1 MLSKEDIERR
11 LTTRWAAC
19 NIVYKD
25 VTGST
30 NNDARDLAA
39 DGAAHGT
46 LVVAD
51 KQEAGRGSRGRRWE
65 TPAGTNIAMSLVIRP
80 TAPADRI
87 SMLTL
92 VMGLSVAEGVD
103 LAIAE
108 TSANAVRAQAGTL
121 EDAAKAQ
128 KSASNGSRLWAQIK
142 WPNDVVIDK
151 KKICG
156 ILTELH
162 MNPDN
167 SIRDVVIGVGINVNM
182 TDFPDEIKGVAGS
195 LLTQTGSRVDRSLVV
210 ARVMERFEEN
220 YGKFQMSYDLSQL
233 KEQYEKK
240 LINKGEM
247 VKILDKS
254 TAKGA
259 ITSWDTGDGTVG
271 MALGITDLGELMVD
285 VAAGEPGQEQDPQHQ
300 DIRVVRAG
308 EVSVRGLYSYV

>member
-1 MLSKEDIERR
+1 MLSKEEIERR

-30 NNDARDLAA
+30 NNDARDLAVE
-39 DGAAHGT
+39 GAPHGT

-51 KQEAGRGSRGRRWE
+51 KQEAGRGSRGRSWE
-65 TPAGTNIAMSLVIRP
+65 TPAGSNIAMSLVIRP

-103 LAIAE
+103 LAIEE
-108 TSANAVRAQAGTL
+108 TCADAALAQAGTL
-121 EDAAKAQ
+121 EDAALAQ
-128 KSASNGSRLWAQIK
+128 ESASNGSRLWAQIK

-195 LLTQTGSRVDRSLVV
+195 LLTQTGVRVDRSLVV

-220 YGKFQMSYDLSQL
+220 YHKFQKGYDLALL
-233 KEQYEKK
+233 KDQYEVR
-240 LINKGEM
+240 LINKDEK
-247 VKILDKS
+247 VKILDAGK
-254 TAKGA
+254 TGGTPAA
-259 ITSWDTGDGTVG
+259 WDARSGTVG
-271 MALGITDLGELMVD
+271 TALGITDMGELLVD
-285 VAAGEPGQEQDPQHQ
+285 VTEEASSENR
-300 DIRVVRAG
+300 DIRTVGAG

>member
-1 MLSKEDIERR
+1 MLSKEEIERR

-25 VTGST
+25 VTDST

-39 DGAAHGT
+39 GGAAHGT

-51 KQEAGRGSRGRRWE
+51 KQEAGRGSRGRSWE
-65 TPAGTNIAMSLVIRP
+65 TPAGSNIAMSLVIRP

-108 TSANAVRAQAGTL
+108 SSADGRETLAATS
-121 EDAAKAQ
+121 
-128 KSASNGSRLWAQIK
+128 SGSRIYSLIK

-195 LLTQTGSRVDRSLVV
+195 LLTQTGKRVNRSLVV

-220 YGKFQMSYDLSQL
+220 YEKFQMGYDLSYL
-233 KEQYEKK
+233 KEQYESR
-240 LINKGEM
+240 LINKGEK
-247 VKILDKS
+247 VKILDSGK
-254 TAKGA
+254 TGGTPAA
-259 ITSWDTGDGTVG
+259 WDVRSGTVG
-271 MALGITDLGELMVD
+271 TALGITDMGELLVD
-285 VAAGEPGQEQDPQHQ
+285 VTEEAAESDHR
-300 DIRVVRAG
+300 DIRTVGAG

>member
-1 MLSKEDIERR
+1 MLSKEEIERR

-39 DGAAHGT
+39 EGAPHGT

-51 KQEAGRGSRGRRWE
+51 KQEAGRGSRGRSWE
-65 TPAGTNIAMSLVIRP
+65 TPAGSNIAMSLVIRP

-108 TSANAVRAQAGTL
+108 TCA
-121 EDAAKAQ
+121 DAAVTQ
-128 KSASNGSRLWAQIK
+128 ESASNGSRLWAQIK

-182 TDFPDEIKGVAGS
+182 TDFLDEIKGVAGS
-195 LLTQTGSRVDRSLVV
+195 LLTQTGVRVDRSLVV

-220 YGKFQMSYDLSQL
+220 YYKFQHGYDLSLL
-233 KEQYEKK
+233 KEQYEMR
-240 LINKGEM
+240 LINKNEK
-247 VKILDKS
+247 VKILDFGK
-254 TAKGA
+254 TKGTPA
-259 ITSWDTGDGTVG
+259 AWDVRSGTVG
-271 MALGITDLGELMVD
+271 TAIGITDLGELLVD
-285 VAAGEPGQEQDPQHQ
+285 VTDEAEDSDHR
-300 DIRVVRAG
+300 DIRTVGAG

>member
-1 MLSKEDIERR
+1 MLSKEEIERR

-25 VTGST
+25 VTDST
-30 NNDARDLAA
+30 NNDARDMAA
-39 DGAAHGT
+39 EGAAHGT

-51 KQEAGRGSRGRRWE
+51 KQEAGRGSRGRSWE

-108 TSANAVRAQAGTL
+108 SSADGSKTL
-121 EDAAKAQ
+121 EGT
-128 KSASNGSRLWAQIK
+128 SNSVLCSQIK

-195 LLTQTGSRVDRSLVV
+195 LLTQTGKRVNRSLVV

-220 YGKFQMSYDLSQL
+220 YEKFQMSYDLSSL
-233 KEQYEKK
+233 KGQYESR
-240 LINKGEM
+240 LINKGEK
-247 VKILDKS
+247 VKILDSGK
-254 TAKGA
+254 TGGTPAA
-259 ITSWDTGDGTVG
+259 WDARSGTVG
-271 MALGITDLGELMVD
+271 CALGITDLGELLVD
-285 VAAGEPGQEQDPQHQ
+285 VTGEQAGSHHR
-300 DIRVVRAG
+300 DIRTVGAG

>member
-1 MLSKEDIERR
+1 MLSKEEIERR

-25 VTGST
+25 VTDST
-30 NNDARDLAA
+30 NNDAMDMAA
-39 DGAAHGT
+39 EGAAHGT

-51 KQEAGRGSRGRRWE
+51 KQEAGRGSRGRSWE

-108 TSANAVRAQAGTL
+108 SIADGRETQA
-121 EDAAKAQ
+121 
-128 KSASNGSRLWAQIK
+128 ASSSGSRVYSQIK

-195 LLTQTGSRVDRSLVV
+195 LLTQTGKRVNRSLVV

-220 YGKFQMSYDLSQL
+220 YEKFQMSYDLSSL
-233 KEQYEKK
+233 KEQYESR
-240 LINKGEM
+240 LINKGEK
-247 VKILDKS
+247 VKILDSGK
-254 TAKGA
+254 TGGTPAA
-259 ITSWDTGDGTVG
+259 WDARSGTVG
-271 MALGITDLGELMVD
+271 CALGITDLGELLVD
-285 VAAGEPGQEQDPQHQ
+285 VTGEQEGSHHR
-300 DIRVVRAG
+300 DIRTVGAG

>member
-1 MLSKEDIERR
+1 MLSKEEIERR

-30 NNDARDLAA
+30 NNDARDLAV
-39 DGAAHGT
+39 DGAPHGT

-51 KQEAGRGSRGRRWE
+51 KQESGRGSRGRSWE

-108 TSANAVRAQAGTL
+108 NRCL
-121 EDAAKAQ
+121 
-128 KSASNGSRLWAQIK
+128 IK

-182 TDFPDEIKGVAGS
+182 TQFPDEIRGVAGS
-195 LLTQTGSRVDRSLVV
+195 LLTQTGKRVDRSLVV

-220 YGKFQMSYDLSQL
+220 YNKFQLGYDLSHL
-233 KEQYEKK
+233 KEQYESR
-240 LINKGEM
+240 LVNKGEM
-247 VKILDKS
+247 VKILDRS
-254 TAKGA
+254 TSAGSV
-259 ITSWDTGDGTVG
+259 TTWDTGDGTVG
-271 MALGITDLGELMVD
+271 IALGITDSGELVVD
-285 VAAGEPGQEQDPQHQ
+285 VSSESNNSPEQQTLRK
-300 DIRVVRAG
+300 IAAG

>member
-1 MLSKEDIERR
+1 MLSKEEIERR

-39 DGAAHGT
+39 EGAPHGT

-51 KQEAGRGSRGRRWE
+51 KQETGRGSRGRSWE

-108 TSANAVRAQAGTL
+108 TSANAVRAQVGTL
-121 EDAAKAQ
+121 EDVAKAQ
-128 KSASNGSRLWAQIK
+128 ESASNGSRLWAQIK

-195 LLTQTGSRVDRSLVV
+195 LLTQTGAKVNRSLVV

-220 YGKFQMSYDLSQL
+220 YYKFQQNYDLSLL
-233 KEQYEKK
+233 KEQYEVR
-240 LINKGEM
+240 LINKGEK
-247 VKILDKS
+247 VKILDAGK
-254 TAKGA
+254 TGGTPAA
-259 ITSWDTGDGTVG
+259 WDVRSGTVG
-271 MALGITDLGELMVD
+271 CALGITALGELLVD
-285 VAAGEPGQEQDPQHQ
+285 VTDEAQGSENR
-300 DIRVVRAG
+300 DIRTVGAG

>member
-1 MLSKEDIERR
+1 MLSKEEIERR

-51 KQEAGRGSRGRRWE
+51 KQETGRGSRGRSWE
-65 TPAGTNIAMSLVIRP
+65 TPAGSNIAMSLVIRP

-103 LAIAE
+103 LAISESSKA
-108 TSANAVRAQAGTL
+108 AAGALSDT
-121 EDAAKAQ
+121 
-128 KSASNGSRLWAQIK
+128 SNGNRLYSQIK

-195 LLTQTGSRVDRSLVV
+195 LLTQTGAKVNRSLVV
-210 ARVMERFEEN
+210 ARIMERFEEN
-220 YGKFQMSYDLSQL
+220 YYKFQQNYDLSLL
-233 KEQYEKK
+233 KAKYESR
-240 LINKGEM
+240 LINKGEK
-247 VKILDKS
+247 VKILDSGK
-254 TAKGA
+254 TGG
-259 ITSWDTGDGTVG
+259 TPDSWDVRSGTVG
-271 MALGITDLGELMVD
+271 TALGITDMGELLVN
-285 VAAGEPGQEQDPQHQ
+285 VTEEAAESDHR
-300 DIRVVRAG
+300 DIRTVGAG

>member
-1 MLSKEDIERR
+1 MLSKEEIERR

-25 VTGST
+25 ITDST
-30 NNDARDLAA
+30 NNDARDMAA
-39 DGAAHGT
+39 EGAPHGT

-51 KQEAGRGSRGRRWE
+51 KQEAGRGSRGRSWE

-108 TSANAVRAQAGTL
+108 SSADGSKTL
-121 EDAAKAQ
+121 EGT
-128 KSASNGSRLWAQIK
+128 SNSGFYSQIK

-195 LLTQTGSRVDRSLVV
+195 LLTQTGKRVNRSLVV

-220 YGKFQMSYDLSQL
+220 YEKFQMGYDLSYL
-233 KEQYEKK
+233 KEQYE
-240 LINKGEM
+240 
-247 VKILDKS
+247 
-254 TAKGA
+254 AY
-259 ITSWDTGDGTVG
+259 
-271 MALGITDLGELMVD
+271 
-285 VAAGEPGQEQDPQHQ
+285 HQ
-300 DIRVVRAG
+300 GSLPHLPYHRVW
-308 EVSVRGLYSYV
+308 

>member
-1 MLSKEDIERR
+1 MLSKEEIERR

-25 VTGST
+25 ITDST
-30 NNDARDLAA
+30 NNDARDMAA
-39 DGAAHGT
+39 EGAPHGT

-51 KQEAGRGSRGRRWE
+51 KQEAGRGSRGRSWE

-108 TSANAVRAQAGTL
+108 NSAAGSKTL
-121 EDAAKAQ
+121 EGALN
-128 KSASNGSRLWAQIK
+128 SGIYSQIK

-195 LLTQTGSRVDRSLVV
+195 LLTQTGKRVNRSLVV

-220 YGKFQMSYDLSQL
+220 YEKFQMSYDLSSL
-233 KEQYEKK
+233 KEQYESR
-240 LINKGEM
+240 LINKGEK
-247 VKILDKS
+247 VKILDSGK
-254 TAKGA
+254 TGGTPAA
-259 ITSWDTGDGTVG
+259 WDARSGTVG
-271 MALGITDLGELMVD
+271 TALGITDLGELLVD
-285 VAAGEPGQEQDPQHQ
+285 VTGEQAGSHHR
-300 DIRVVRAG
+300 DIRTVGAG

>member
-1 MLSKEDIERR
+1 MLSKEEIERR

-25 VTGST
+25 VTDST

-39 DGAAHGT
+39 AGAPHGT

-51 KQEAGRGSRGRRWE
+51 KQEAGRGSRGRSWE

-108 TSANAVRAQAGTL
+108 SCADGKETTA
-121 EDAAKAQ
+121 DAFG
-128 KSASNGSRLWAQIK
+128 GSRPCAQIK

-162 MNPDN
+162 MNPEN

-182 TDFPDEIKGVAGS
+182 TQFPDEIKGVAGS
-195 LLTQTGSRVDRSLVV
+195 LLTQTGKRVDRSLVV

-220 YGKFQMSYDLSQL
+220 YNKFQLGYDLSHL
-233 KEQYEKK
+233 KEQYESR
-240 LINKGEM
+240 LVNKGEM
-247 VKILDKS
+247 VKILDRS
-254 TAKGA
+254 TSTGSV
-259 ITSWDTGDGTVG
+259 TTWDTGDGTVG
-271 MALGITDLGELMVD
+271 IAIGITDSGELVVD
-285 VAAGEPGQEQDPQHQ
+285 VSSESNNSPDQQTLRKIA
-300 DIRVVRAG
+300 AG

>member
-1 MLSKEDIERR
+1 MLNKEEIERR

-25 VTGST
+25 VTDST
-30 NNDARDLAA
+30 NNDARDMAA
-39 DGAAHGT
+39 EGAAHGT

-51 KQEAGRGSRGRRWE
+51 KQEAGRGSRGRSWE

-108 TSANAVRAQAGTL
+108 TSA
-121 EDAAKAQ
+121 DAAVAQ
-128 KSASNGSRLWAQIK
+128 ESASNGSGLYSQIK

-195 LLTQTGSRVDRSLVV
+195 LLTQTGKRVNRSLVV

-220 YGKFQMSYDLSQL
+220 YEKFQMNYDLSSL
-233 KEQYEKK
+233 KEQYESR
-240 LINKGEM
+240 LINKGEK
-247 VKILDKS
+247 VKILDSGK
-254 TAKGA
+254 TGGTPAA
-259 ITSWDTGDGTVG
+259 WDARSGTVG
-271 MALGITDLGELMVD
+271 TAIGITDLGELLVD
-285 VAAGEPGQEQDPQHQ
+285 VTGEQAGSHHR
-300 DIRVVRAG
+300 DIRTVGAG

>member
-1 MLSKEDIERR
+1 MLSKEEIERR

-25 VTGST
+25 VTDST
-30 NNDARDLAA
+30 NNDARDMAA
-39 DGAAHGT
+39 EGAPHGT

-51 KQEAGRGSRGRRWE
+51 KQETGRGSRGRSWE

-103 LAIAE
+103 LVIAE
-108 TSANAVRAQAGTL
+108 TCANAVRAQAGTL

-128 KSASNGSRLWAQIK
+128 ESVSNGSGLCSQIK

-195 LLTQTGSRVDRSLVV
+195 LLTQTGKRANRSLVV

-220 YGKFQMSYDLSQL
+220 YEKFQMSYDLSSL
-233 KEQYEKK
+233 KEQYESR
-240 LINKGEM
+240 LINKGEK
-247 VKILDKS
+247 VKILDSGK
-254 TAKGA
+254 TGGTPAA
-259 ITSWDTGDGTVG
+259 WDARSGTVG
-271 MALGITDLGELMVD
+271 CALGITDLGELLVD
-285 VAAGEPGQEQDPQHQ
+285 VTGEQAGSHHR
-300 DIRVVRAG
+300 DIRTVGAG

>member
-1 MLSKEDIERR
+1 MLSKEEIERR

-25 VTGST
+25 VTDST
-30 NNDARDLAA
+30 NNDARDMAA
-39 DGAAHGT
+39 EGAEHGT

-51 KQEAGRGSRGRRWE
+51 KQEAGRGSRGRSWE

-80 TAPADRI
+80 TALADRI

-108 TSANAVRAQAGTL
+108 TCADAALAQAGTL
-121 EDAAKAQ
+121 EDAAVAQ
-128 KSASNGSRLWAQIK
+128 ESASNGSRLWAQIK

-195 LLTQTGSRVDRSLVV
+195 LLTQTGARVNRSLVV

-220 YGKFQMSYDLSQL
+220 YEKFQMGYDLSYL
-233 KEQYEKK
+233 KEQYESR
-240 LINKGEM
+240 LINKGEK
-247 VKILDKS
+247 VKILDSGK
-254 TAKGA
+254 TGGTPAA
-259 ITSWDTGDGTVG
+259 WDVRSGTVG
-271 MALGITDLGELMVD
+271 TALGITDMGELLVD
-285 VAAGEPGQEQDPQHQ
+285 VTGEQAGSENR
-300 DIRVVRAG
+300 DIRTVGAG